1 MKKFLSYIKTIIS
14 RVKYFFVYKF
24 YKSKSLYKAISFEC
38 YEKEQDKKKYFQ
50 KVLKLDNLD
59 DVISSIGNAGF
70 IKDVANVTDDVDAE
84 KLIENSVHIYLEN
97 KPNSKRLPISIELY
111 SHIEGFEELEIC
123 ILSRMEKV
131 RAKNKWGIYCN
142 IWIAMSSEWFINYN
156 KETKKVENK
165 QKAFVSQPKFA
176 FNN

>member
-1 MKKFLSYIKTIIS
+1 MKKFLGFIKTIIC
-14 RVKYFFVYKF
+14 RIKHFFVYKF
-24 YKSKSLYKAISFEC
+24 YKGKSLYKAISFEC
-38 YEKEQDKKKYFQ
+38 YEKEKLKKKYFK

-59 DVISSIGNAGF
+59 DVISSIGKAGF
-70 IKDVANVTDDVDAE
+70 MKDVANVTDDIDAE
-84 KLIENSVHIYLEN
+84 KLMENSVYFYLEN

-123 ILSRMEKV
+123 ILSRMKKV

-142 IWIAMSSEWFINYN
+142 IWIAVSSEWFINYN
-156 KETKKVENK
+156 KETKKVANK
-165 QKAFVSQPKFA
+165 QKVYASPPKLA

>member
-1 MKKFLSYIKTIIS
+1 MRKFFGFIRTIIC
-14 RVKYFFVYKF
+14 RIKYFFVYKF
-24 YKSKSLYKAISFEC
+24 YKGKSLYKAISFGC
-38 YEKEQDKKKYFQ
+38 YKKEKLKKKNFK
-50 KVLKLDNLD
+50 KVLKTDNFD
-59 DVISSIGNAGF
+59 DVISSIGKAGF
-70 IKDVANVTDDVDAE
+70 MKDVANVTDDIDAE
-84 KLIENSVHIYLEN
+84 KLIENSIHIYLEN

-165 QKAFVSQPKFA
+165 QKAVVSQPKLA